1 MASSLLN
8 PAARAQAAWD
18 VTAVRRDFP
27 ALEQTVHG
35 HPLVYLDNAATT
47 QKPRPVLEKMLA
59 FYQQDCGN
67 IHRSIHQL
75 GERATEAYEKAR
87 LRTQAF
93 LGAGSAHEIV
103 FVRGATEAINLV
115 AQTFGR
121 QRVGAGDRVLI
132 TELEHHSNIV
142 PWQMLC
148 EEKGAHLDVAP
159 IDDAGE
165 LIWEEFIARL
175 TPRTR
180 LAAFAHVSNAL
191 GTVLPVRR
199 MIEAAH
205 AQNIP
210 VLVDG
215 AQAAPHLAVNVRE
228 LDADF
233 YVFSGHK
240 VYGPTGIGAL
250 YGKRELLE
258 EMPPWQGGGDM
269 IQSVSFARTIYNR
282 VPYKF
287 EAGTPHIAG
296 AIGLKAALDYVSTL
310 GLAAAGAHEDHL
322 LRLGTERLG
331 ALPGLRLIGQ
341 AREKLGV
348 LSFTLA
354 GIHPHDVATLLDQ
367 QGIAVRAG
375 HHCAQ
380 PVMEH
385 YHVPATTRASL
396 ALYNTEAE
404 IEALARGIEQV
415 QKIFQ

>member
-180 LAAFAHVSNAL
+180 MILLNSPSNPSGAVFSRELFQAALELCRERGIWLLSDECSLQFVYDGAPYSVAGEPGPLDNLIIAGSLSKTYAMTGWRLGYAL
-191 GTVLPVRR
+191 GPKAVIAAMLNLQSHSTSNPVSFVQKAAVAALTGSQQPVTDMLAEYRR
-199 MIEAAH
+199 RRTLMIEGLRSIPGISCTLPQGAFYAYPNIARLLRPGAAT
-205 AQNIP
+205 P
-210 VLVDG
+210 M
-215 AQAAPHLAVNVRE
+215 E
-228 LDADF
+228 
-233 YVFSGHK
+233 FSG
-240 VYGPTGIGAL
+240 
-250 YGKRELLE
+250 RLLH
-258 EMPPWQGGGDM
+258 
-269 IQSVSFARTIYNR
+269 
-282 VPYKF
+282 
-287 EAGTPHIAG
+287 EAGVVTVPGEAFGTASH
-296 AIGLKAALDYVSTL
+296 
-310 GLAAAGAHEDHL
+310 
-322 LRLGTERLG
+322 LRLSYATSAAQIEKGLDRLRRFC
-331 ALPGLRLIGQ
+331 AGL
-341 AREKLGV
+341 
-348 LSFTLA
+348 
-354 GIHPHDVATLLDQ
+354 
-367 QGIAVRAG
+367 
-375 HHCAQ
+375 
-380 PVMEH
+380 
-385 YHVPATTRASL
+385 
-396 ALYNTEAE
+396 
-404 IEALARGIEQV
+404 
-415 QKIFQ
+415 